1 MATLRHRF
9 HSAQPSAR
17 YVVVTRAQSR
27 RLEILHGRE
36 DGIPEFFASRIERC
50 EDNGNGTCRLWFVAD
65 RVSEDVGAR
74 RVTEAVASVV
84 MPTSRIR
91 TCAGRETITAQARE
105 REIISDRVALAMKR
119 EAEEDCGKH
128 KAK

>member
-1 MATLRHRF
+1 MA
-9 HSAQPSAR
+9 
-17 YVVVTRAQSR
+17 Y
-27 RLEILHGRE
+27 RE

-74 RVTEAVASVV
+74 RITEAVASVV
-84 MPTSRIR
+84 MPTSRISASITEMA